1 MIYMA
6 ERDELFLK
14 IINGEIPAAKVYEDD
29 DVFAFLD
36 ISQVT
41 KGHTLLVPKQHVKN
55 IYETSEDI
63 ASKLFAKVP
72 KIANAIKEAFQ
83 PEGINVLS
91 NTGEIAGQSVFHL
104 HIHLIPRYGSEDGF
118 KPKWE
123 THGDDYT
130 SEDLQSIARNIHQN
144 IN

>member
-1 MIYMA
+1 MA

-130 SEDLQSIARNIHQN
+130 SEDLQSIARNIHQK